1 MKTVKYILLISLLS
15 IFSGCT
21 NMKRVF
27 IKDKSEFIERNK
39 GYKVE
44 TFTEE
49 LIIGLPEPLKKYLRV
64 CGYINTP
71 IPVNANVYWTES
83 WLKMSPDKD
92 WGELQTIQF
101 NSVKPIGRVAY
112 MKFLTM
118 PVAAR
123 DLYRDGYGEMN
134 GKLLNLIKVAFDNS
148 KEVAQS
154 ALITTFLEFIFIP
167 GYLLLDNV
175 EWEQLDDYSVRGTLV
190 DSGIEVSGLFYFDEE
205 GLFTHFETLDR
216 YFTTGKNTYKKVKF
230 SGTVESYKAQD
241 NLKICEKVKI
251 AWHLPEGDLEYY
263 KGTVDRIEFN
273 VFE

>member
-1 MKTVKYILLISLLS
+1 
-15 IFSGCT
+15 
-21 NMKRVF
+21 MKRVF

-49 LIIGLPEPLKKYLRV
+49 SIQHLPELLKKYLRV

-83 WLKMSPDKD
+83 RLKMSPDKD

-123 DLYRDGYGEMN
+123 DL
-134 GKLLNLIKVAFDNS
+134 
-148 KEVAQS
+148 
-154 ALITTFLEFIFIP
+154 
-167 GYLLLDNV
+167 
-175 EWEQLDDYSVRGTLV
+175 
-190 DSGIEVSGLFYFDEE
+190 
-205 GLFTHFETLDR
+205 
-216 YFTTGKNTYKKVKF
+216 
-230 SGTVESYKAQD
+230 
-241 NLKICEKVKI
+241 
-251 AWHLPEGDLEYY
+251 
-263 KGTVDRIEFN
+263 
-273 VFE
+273 